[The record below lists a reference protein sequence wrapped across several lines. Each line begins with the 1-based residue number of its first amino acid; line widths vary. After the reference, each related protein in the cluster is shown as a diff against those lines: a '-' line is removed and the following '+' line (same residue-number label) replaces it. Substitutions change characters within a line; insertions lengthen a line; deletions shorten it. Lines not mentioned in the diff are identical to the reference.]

1 MEIWLSIVIY
11 NYFVNVY
18 IHVYIYTLHTYIK
31 YSTEIKHLPSG
42 MQPLLYNIKGTT
54 ITI

>member
-1 MEIWLSIVIY
+1 MC
-11 NYFVNVY
+11 VY
-18 IHVYIYTLHTYIK
+18 IYIHIYTLHPYIK

-42 MQPLLYNIKGTT
+42 MQPLLYNIKDTT